1 MTTLDTDFNSTTESK
16 PMMPDDRDVV
26 CSEGLLCSDSEPG
39 FGRIA
44 GIDSLW

>member
-1 MTTLDTDFNSTTESK
+1 MTTLDTDFDSTTESK

-26 CSEGLLCSDSEPG
+26 CSEGLLCCDSEPG